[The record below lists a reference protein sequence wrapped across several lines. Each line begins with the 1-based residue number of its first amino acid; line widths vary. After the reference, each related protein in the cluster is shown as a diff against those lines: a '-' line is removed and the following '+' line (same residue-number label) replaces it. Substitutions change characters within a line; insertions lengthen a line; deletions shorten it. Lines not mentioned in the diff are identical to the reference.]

1 MFWFE
6 NHILGVSYALFLS
19 EFTGSSTYLLHCC
32 IVAYLLTYAG
42 IVLAPDIEDLVV
54 GDAAEGAA
62 VAGDA
67 AQAAAVASD
76 AAEGDAFPA
85 DPDEDVDEDADQV
98 VVNSQTTWF
107 LASNTYHY
115 GNFDLLWIQID
126 GDRNSNAPA
135 HFEDGI
141 RLSTYPSL
149 RCHIFARHPFNLGPE
164 EEDPVD
170 GPVWIR

>member
-1 MFWFE
+1 MFWFW

-19 EFTGSSTYLLHCC
+19 KFTGSSTCLLHCC
-32 IVAYLLTYAG
+32 IMAYLLPYAG
-42 IVLAPDIEDLVV
+42 TDEGPRLILAPNIEDPVA

-67 AQAAAVASD
+67 AQATAVAGD

-85 DPDEDVDEDADQV
+85 DPDEDVDKVADQVADHV

-126 GDRNSNAPA
+126 GDRQINAPA
-135 HFEDGI
+135 
-141 RLSTYPSL
+141 
-149 RCHIFARHPFNLGPE
+149 
-164 EEDPVD
+164 
-170 GPVWIR
+170 